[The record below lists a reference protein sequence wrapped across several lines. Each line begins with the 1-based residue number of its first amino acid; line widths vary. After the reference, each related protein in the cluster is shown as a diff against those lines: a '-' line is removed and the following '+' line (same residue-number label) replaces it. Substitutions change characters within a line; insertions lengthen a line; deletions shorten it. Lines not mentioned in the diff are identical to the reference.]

1 MKKQR
6 GFKRRIKK
14 ILYAKDFEIFRLQT
28 ELTSK
33 STSLLIANNLLEQ
46 YRRFVQAPAIDV
58 TVRQDDFERSFKQLT
73 CRITAPENLY
83 QFEQIVRIDD
93 SIPNIRNIAYD
104 DLKRRFAE
112 EIVRRFIVIP
122 KGDENYAE
130 NTKYA
135 SLQTFHT

>member
-14 ILYAKDFEIFRLQT
+14 ILYAKDFEIFRLQA

-33 STSLLIANNLLEQ
+33 STSLSIANNLLER
-46 YRRFVQAPAIDV
+46 YRKFVQAPVIDV
-58 TVRQDDFERSFKQLT
+58 TVQEDDFERSFKKLT

-93 SIPNIRNIAYD
+93 RIPNIRKIAYD

-112 EIVRRFIVIP
+112 EIVRKCIVIP
-122 KGDENYAE
+122 KGVGNYAE
-130 NTKYA
+130 NSEY
-135 SLQTFHT
+135 L